1 MLSTVLSKFVSLD
14 LCFRMSYQAK
24 YNLIRSQPPPG
35 PIPEMK
41 PDKMAVITQLNR
53 IALVAC
59 ERIMLLLNNSEM
71 TKKRRMASMADVMRY
86 LKGEHD
92 DVGLCGDRGD
102 FYRRKL
108 AEQIHLN
115 FAVTG
120 VTHNNIMSVVES
132 AIVLEEETRQAL
144 QCSAISRQRAPHVSI
159 DETILN
165 ILSRMADVF

>member
-1 MLSTVLSKFVSLD
+1 
-14 LCFRMSYQAK
+14 MSYHAK
-24 YNLIRSQPPPG
+24 YDLIRSHPPPG
-35 PIPEMK
+35 PVPEMK
-41 PDKMAVITQLNR
+41 PDRMAVITQLNR

-71 TKKRRMASMADVMRY
+71 TKKRRMESMADVLKY

-108 AEQIHLN
+108 AEQIHLS
-115 FAVTG
+115 FAVEG

-132 AIVLEEETRQAL
+132 AIVLERETRQAL
-144 QCSAISRQRAPHVSI
+144 QCSALSRTRAPHVSI

-165 ILSRMADVF
+165 ILCRMADVF